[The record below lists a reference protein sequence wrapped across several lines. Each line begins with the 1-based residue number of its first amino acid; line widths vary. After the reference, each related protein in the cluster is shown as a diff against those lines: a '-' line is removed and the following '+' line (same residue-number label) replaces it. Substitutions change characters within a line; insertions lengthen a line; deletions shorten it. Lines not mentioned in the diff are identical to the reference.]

1 MGSPDRIA
9 GSGGSKSSVIEIDR
23 GPKATMLSFRGFEM
37 SDPRSSEPVSPDVSP
52 QPSQSIRGFIKPVV
66 GWVLGCGLAFG
77 VLAVG
82 MEQVAKQLPVDSPA
96 LAISEGEA
104 AAAGGADPATARSYP
119 APSFRLTSLEG
130 REIGPQDFLG
140 RVVVIDLWASW
151 CGPCRIQAQHFETL
165 HREYDADEVQFLAI
179 NSGEDLS
186 TVQSYAERTPFSYP
200 VLMDPN
206 ETVMRRYQATGL
218 PTVMVVDITGQISF
232 LRVGT
237 ADPATL
243 RREIEKAKRP
253 NQQLA
258 V

>member
-1 MGSPDRIA
+1 
-9 GSGGSKSSVIEIDR
+9 
-23 GPKATMLSFRGFEM
+23 M
-37 SDPRSSEPVSPDVSP
+37 SNPRSSDPVSTDPEASP
-52 QPSQSIRGFIKPVV
+52 GSPRSVRSFVKPVV
-66 GWVLGCGLAFG
+66 GWILGCGLAFG

-82 MEQVAKQLPVDSPA
+82 MEQVAKRLPVDSPA
-96 LAISEGEA
+96 LAIAEGETGG
-104 AAAGGADPATARSYP
+104 AGGTDAATSRSYP
-119 APSFRLTSLEG
+119 SPSFRLAALDG
-130 REIGPQDFLG
+130 REVGPQDFLG
-140 RVVVIDLWASW
+140 RVVVIDLWATW

-165 HREYDADEVQFLAI
+165 HREYAADEVQFLAI
-179 NSGEDLS
+179 NSGEDLAK
-186 TVQSYAERTPFSYP
+186 VQAYAERTPFSYP

-218 PTVMVVDITGQISF
+218 PTVMVVDITGRISF
-232 LRVGT
+232 FRVGT

>member
-1 MGSPDRIA
+1 
-9 GSGGSKSSVIEIDR
+9 
-23 GPKATMLSFRGFEM
+23 M
-37 SDPRSSEPVSPDVSP
+37 SDPTSSDLKSTGASSPDVSP
-52 QPSQSIRGFIKPVV
+52 GSSQSARSFLKPVA
-66 GWVLGCGLAFG
+66 GWVLGCVLAFG

-82 MEQVAKQLPVDSPA
+82 MDQVAKQLPVDSPA
-96 LAISEGEA
+96 LAIAEGEA
-104 AAAGGADPATARSYP
+104 AAGGDAGAAASRSYP
-119 APSFRLTSLEG
+119 SPSFRLTSLEG

-140 RVVVIDLWASW
+140 RVVVIDLWATW

-165 HREYDADEVQFLAI
+165 HREYAADEVQFLAV
-179 NSGEDLS
+179 NSGEDLQK
-186 TVQSYAERTPFSYP
+186 VQAYAQRTPFSYP

-206 ETVMRRYQATGL
+206 ETVMRRYQSTGL